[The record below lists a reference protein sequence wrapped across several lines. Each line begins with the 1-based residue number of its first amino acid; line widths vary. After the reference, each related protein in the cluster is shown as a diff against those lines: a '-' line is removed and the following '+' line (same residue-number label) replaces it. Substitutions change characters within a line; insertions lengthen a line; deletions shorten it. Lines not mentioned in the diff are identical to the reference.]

1 MRQLN
6 VKDPHFHV
14 KLTTALVPLE
24 LVDDAG
30 NVVGRYTPAV
40 TIDDL
45 KAEGILG
52 SDEEIEA
59 DAKAGGP
66 TYTTAEVIAHLRS
79 LG

>member
-6 VKDPHFHV
+6 INDPHFQV

-30 NVVGRYTPAV
+30 RVVGRYTPDV
-40 TIDDL
+40 TVEDL
-45 KAEGILG
+45 KASGDWG
-52 SDEEIEA
+52 TDEEIEA
-59 DAKAGGP
+59 AANRPGP
-66 TYTTAEVIAHLRS
+66 RYTTEQVIAHLRS

>member
-6 VKDPHFHV
+6 IKDPHFHV

-24 LVDDAG
+24 LVDDFG
-30 NVVGRYTPAV
+30 NVVGHYRPAV

-45 KAEGILG
+45 KAEGDWPT
-52 SDEEIEA
+52 DEELEA
-59 DAKAGGP
+59 AKNYTGP
-66 TYTTAEVIAHLRS
+66 TYTTAEVIAYLRS